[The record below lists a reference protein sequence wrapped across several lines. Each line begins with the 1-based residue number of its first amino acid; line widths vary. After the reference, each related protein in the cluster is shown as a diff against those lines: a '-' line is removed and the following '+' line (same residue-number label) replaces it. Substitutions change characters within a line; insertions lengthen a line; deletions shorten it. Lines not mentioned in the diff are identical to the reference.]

1 MAHNRTLVSRPSA
14 PRTVLCC
21 LVLLFL
27 ARPAPG
33 AEGSSIAQQVVGTWD
48 VQSVTITSADG
59 SVVDPFGSKPSGI
72 IMLDTNGR
80 YANVFGRA
88 DRPKIDAANRLAI
101 TPGQL
106 GAAAKEFTANFGT
119 WSVAAT
125 EMTITLRFVGSL
137 DPNNEGT
144 QATYALAL
152 SGNGMTFSI
161 TLPGQRLEV
170 AKYRR
175 AN

>member
-1 MAHNRTLVSRPSA
+1 M
-14 PRTVLCC
+14 VLCC

-101 TPGQL
+101 TNLCFGGDDMRDVWATASSSGKLYRLRWPRPG
-106 GAAAKEFTANFGT
+106 
-119 WSVAAT
+119 
-125 EMTITLRFVGSL
+125 LRL
-137 DPNNEGT
+137 HEC
-144 QATYALAL
+144 
-152 SGNGMTFSI
+152 
-161 TLPGQRLEV
+161 
-170 AKYRR
+170 
-175 AN
+175 